1 MTNATSIPLTVHWSP
16 LAPRP
21 CPDRSIPVALVT
33 DGLVKTQFALRFRL
47 KLGCATFRC
56 GLHSAKHA
64 VPPSAALPLA
74 NIQTEADSAS
84 TTLWRINAASQV
96 APDVCSPSP

>member
-1 MTNATSIPLTVHWSP
+1 VTNATSIPLTVHWSP

-56 GLHSAKHA
+56 GLHSAKRA

-74 NIQTEADSAS
+74 NIQTEADPNKS
-84 TTLWRINAASQV
+84 T
-96 APDVCSPSP
+96 P